1 MATEQKTKY
10 TKEGYQKLIDEL
22 EYLKTV
28 RRNEVKE
35 MLKEARAFGDLSE
48 NSEYDEARDQQ
59 AKCESRILELEYLI
73 KNGVVMSEEE
83 ANKNI
88 VSIGSTVTVKYSD
101 NGQEVTYY
109 LVGSNEVD
117 PLSKRI
123 SDLSPIGIAVIGKTK
138 GDVVTISAPKGDREA
153 TIVHFERTKK

>member
-1 MATEQKTKY
+1 MAEQKTKY
-10 TKEGYQKLIDEL
+10 TKEGFQKLIDEL
-22 EYLKTV
+22 DYLKTV
-28 RRNEVKE
+28 RRAEVKE

-59 AKCESRILELEYLI
+59 AKCESRIAELEYLI
-73 KNGVVMSEEE
+73 KTGVVMSEEE

-88 VSIGSTVTVKYSD
+88 VSIGSTVTLKYKD
-101 NGQEVTYY
+101 GREVTYY

-117 PLSKRI
+117 PLNKKI
-123 SDLSPIGIAVIGKTK
+123 SDLSPIGMAVIGKTK
-138 GDVVTISAPKGDREA
+138 GDNVVISAPSGDKEA

>member
-1 MATEQKTKY
+1 MADQKTTY
-10 TKEGYQKLIDEL
+10 TKEGFQKLVDEL
-22 EYLKTV
+22 EYLKSV
-28 RRNEVKE
+28 RRAEVKE

-59 AKCESRILELEYLI
+59 AKCESRIAELEYLI

-88 VSIGSTVTVKYSD
+88 VSIGSTVTLKYKD
-101 NGQEVTYY
+101 GKEVTYY

-117 PLSKRI
+117 PLNKKI
-123 SDLSPIGIAVIGKTK
+123 SDLSPIGMAVIGHTK
-138 GDVVTISAPKGDREA
+138 GDTVVISAPAGDKEA
-153 TIVHFERTKK
+153 TITHFERTKK

>member
-1 MATEQKTKY
+1 MADQKTKY
-10 TKEGYQKLIDEL
+10 TKEGFQKLIDEL
-22 EYLKTV
+22 DYLKTT
-28 RRNEVKE
+28 RRAEVKE

-59 AKCESRILELEYLI
+59 AKCESRIAELEYLI
-73 KNGVVMSEEE
+73 KNGVVMTEEE

-88 VSIGSTVTVKYSD
+88 VSIGSTVVLKYKD
-101 NGQEVTYY
+101 GREVTYY

-117 PLSKRI
+117 PLNKKI
-123 SDLSPIGIAVIGKTK
+123 SDLSPIGIAVIGRTK
-138 GDVVTISAPKGDREA
+138 GDTVTISAPAGDKEA

>member
-1 MATEQKTKY
+1 MAEQKTIY
-10 TKEGYQKLIDEL
+10 TKEGFQKLIDEL

-59 AKCESRILELEYLI
+59 AKCESRIIELEYLI

-88 VSIGSTVTVKYSD
+88 VSIGSTVTIKYND
-101 NGQEVTYY
+101 DGREVTYY

-117 PLSKRI
+117 PQTKRI
-123 SDLSPIGIAVIGKTK
+123 SDLSPIGIALIGHEK
-138 GDVVTISAPKGDREA
+138 GDVVTISAPRGDRDA

>member
-1 MATEQKTKY
+1 MAEQKTIY
-10 TKEGYQKLIDEL
+10 TKEGFQKLIDEL

-88 VSIGSTVTVKYSD
+88 VSIGSTVTIQYKD
-101 NGQEVTYY
+101 NGQEATYY

-117 PLSKRI
+117 PLNKRI

-138 GDVVTISAPKGDREA
+138 GDTVVVAAPKGEREA
-153 TIVHFERTKK
+153 VITHFERTKK

>member
-1 MATEQKTKY
+1 MAEQKTIY
-10 TKEGYQKLIDEL
+10 TKEGFQKLIDEL

-59 AKCESRILELEYLI
+59 AKCESRIIELEYLI

-88 VSIGSTVTVKYSD
+88 VSIGSTVTIQYKD
-101 NGQEVTYY
+101 NGQEATYY

-117 PLSKRI
+117 PLNKKI
-123 SDLSPIGIAVIGKTK
+123 SDLSPIGMAVIGKTK
-138 GDVVTISAPKGDREA
+138 GDNVTIATPKGDRDV

>member
-1 MATEQKTKY
+1 MADQKTTY
-10 TKEGYQKLIDEL
+10 TKEGFQKLIDEL

-28 RRNEVKE
+28 RRAEVKE

-59 AKCESRILELEYLI
+59 AKCESRIAELEYLI

-88 VSIGSTVTVKYSD
+88 VSIGSTVTLKYKD
-101 NGQEVTYY
+101 GKEVTYY

-117 PLSKRI
+117 PLNKKI
-123 SDLSPIGIAVIGKTK
+123 SDLSPIGMAVIGKTK
-138 GDVVTISAPKGDREA
+138 GDNVTISAPSGDKEA
-153 TIVHFERTKK
+153 TITHFERTKK

>member
-1 MATEQKTKY
+1 MADQKTTY
-10 TKEGYQKLIDEL
+10 TKEGFQKLVDEL

-28 RRNEVKE
+28 RRAEVKE

-59 AKCESRILELEYLI
+59 AKCESRIAELEYLI
-73 KNGVVMSEEE
+73 KNGVIMSEEE

-88 VSIGSTVTVKYSD
+88 VSIGSTVTLQYKD
-101 NGQEVTYY
+101 GKEVTYY

-117 PLSKRI
+117 PLNKKI
-123 SDLSPIGIAVIGKTK
+123 SDLSPIGMAVIGKTK
-138 GDVVTISAPKGDREA
+138 GDNVVISAPSGDKEA
-153 TIVHFERTKK
+153 TITHFERTKK

>member
-1 MATEQKTKY
+1 MAEQKTKY
-10 TKEGYQKLIDEL
+10 TKEGFAKLQEEYD
-22 EYLKTV
+22 YLKNV
-28 RRNEVKE
+28 RRAEVKE
-35 MLKEARAFGDLSE
+35 QLKVARSFGDLSE

-59 AKCESRILELEYLI
+59 AKCESRIAELEYLI
-73 KNGVVMSEEE
+73 KNGIVMSEEE

-88 VSIGSTVTVKYSD
+88 VSIGSTVTLKYKD
-101 NGQEVTYY
+101 GREVTYY

-138 GDVVTISAPKGDREA
+138 GDTVTISAPSGDKDA

>member
-1 MATEQKTKY
+1 MAEQKTIY
-10 TKEGYQKLIDEL
+10 TKEGFQKLIDEL

-59 AKCESRILELEYLI
+59 AKCESRIAELEYLI
-73 KNGVVMSEEE
+73 KNGVIMSEEE

-88 VSIGSTVTVKYSD
+88 VSIGSTVTLKYKD
-101 NGQEVTYY
+101 GKEITYY

-117 PLSKRI
+117 PLNKKI
-123 SDLSPIGIAVIGKTK
+123 SDLSPIGMAVIGKTK
-138 GDVVTISAPKGDREA
+138 GDTVTISAPAGDKEA
-153 TIVHFERTKK
+153 VITHFERTKK

>member
-1 MATEQKTKY
+1 MAEQKTIY
-10 TKEGYQKLIDEL
+10 TKEGFQKLIDEL
-22 EYLKTV
+22 DYLKSV
-28 RRNEVKE
+28 RRAEVKE

-59 AKCESRILELEYLI
+59 AKCEARIAELEYLI

-88 VSIGSTVTVKYSD
+88 VSIGSTVTIQYKD
-101 NGQEVTYY
+101 GREATYF

-117 PLSKRI
+117 PLAKKI
-123 SDLSPIGIAVIGKTK
+123 SDLSPIGMALIGKTK
-138 GDVVTISAPKGDREA
+138 GDKVTISAPSGDKEA